1 MIKDLLTLSPLLI
14 VGATACLVL
23 LIDLFSRR
31 TTESPSHHLGWINA
45 LGNLLAFG
53 IIFRKWYWGGV
64 ALTSPFLRTSLTAD
78 LYSLFLWGGITIF
91 VALASLSSVGY
102 DRENRLHHGEYY
114 SLLSL
119 AGLGM
124 MLMVSAID
132 LVVFFVALETMSLA
146 LYALVAMKRFSSRSA
161 EAGLKFFFAG
171 ALASA
176 FLLYGIALLWGEVG
190 RTDYFQLGT
199 LLPGGVSTLGYIG
212 LIFIFIGFAFKVAL
226 APFHLWIPD
235 AYQGAPA
242 PVSGLMASGVKIAT
256 FGALFRF
263 FFISGASSADAG
275 SSLDLTQVFMWLSVL
290 TLFLGSVV
298 ALHQT
303 DVKRILAYSSVV
315 HAGFM
320 GLGVLALPADGAATM
335 AGSLPFY
342 LIAYGVANVGAFT
355 VLAMLESRKREAVT
369 LESMRGL
376 AQRRPFVAFALTV
389 CLASLAGFPPTI
401 GFMGKYFLF
410 RDIIVLS
417 GGQLTWVVVV
427 AVAASL
433 VSVWYYLAPVL
444 SMYMKAPEADPAP
457 IIRNP
462 AMTTALVLALLA
474 VLGLG
479 LLPGTLAKR
488 AERAASTV
496 PVAGRSVAAEKV
508 SDLSR
513 FAHPVP
519 RKYTSGGSAT
529 PRSPE

>member
-1 MIKDLLTLSPLLI
+1 MIKDLLTLSPLVI

-23 LIDLFSRR
+23 LIDVFSPR
-31 TTESPSHHLGWINA
+31 TKESSSHHLGWLTA

-53 IIFRKWYWGGV
+53 MIFRKWYWGGV
-64 ALTSPFLRTSLTAD
+64 GLTSPFLQPYLTAD

-146 LYALVAMKRFSSRSA
+146 IYGLVAMKRFSSRSA
-161 EAGLKFFFAG
+161 EAGLKYFFAG

-176 FLLYGIALLWGEVG
+176 FLLYGIALVWGEVG
-190 RTDYFQLGT
+190 STAYFQLGT

-212 LIFIFIGFAFKVAL
+212 LIFILIGFAFKVAL
-226 APFHLWIPD
+226 APFHLWTPD

-242 PVSGLMASGVKIAT
+242 PVSGLMASGVKIAA

-263 FFISGASSADAG
+263 FFVSGAGSAGEGFA
-275 SSLDLTQVFMWLSVL
+275 LDLTEMIMWLSVG
-290 TLFLGSVV
+290 TLFLGSLV

-315 HAGFM
+315 HAGYM

-342 LIAYGVANVGAFT
+342 LLAYGVANVGAFT
-355 VLAMLESRKREAVT
+355 VLAMLETRQREAVT

-376 AQRRPFVAFALTV
+376 ARRRPFAAFALTV

-401 GFMGKYFLF
+401 GFLGKFYLF

-427 AVAASL
+427 AVTASL

-444 SMYMKAPEADPAP
+444 SMYMKDPEAEPAP

-479 LLPGTLAKR
+479 LLPGPLAHR
-488 AERAASTV
+488 ANRAAAAV
-496 PVAGRSVAAEKV
+496 PVASRSVETEKV

-513 FAHPVP
+513 FAHPATKQTD
-519 RKYTSGGSAT
+519 RK
-529 PRSPE
+529 